1 MCGLVCTRVGSCGLV
16 WTRVG
21 SCGLLWARVGPSGAA
36 GARAAP
42 FEVLR
47 SPGAEKPS
55 EAEKR
60 DPSRPRAPALALSK
74 PKMLVISGGDGYED
88 FRLTS
93 SSETVGRDDSTNH
106 LLLWRA

>member
-1 MCGLVCTRVGSCGLV
+1 MLSCCWWGAGGEQRSCGA
-16 WTRVG
+16 TG
-21 SCGLLWARVGPSGAA
+21 DSIG
-36 GARAAP
+36 
-42 FEVLR
+42 VLCLA
-47 SPGAEKPS
+47 GAEKPS

>member
-1 MCGLVCTRVGSCGLV
+1 MLRCCWWDL
-16 WTRVG
+16 
-21 SCGLLWARVGPSGAA
+21 AGPGGAA
-36 GARAAP
+36 GT
-42 FEVLR
+42 EVTAFGFLR
-47 SPGAEKPS
+47 SAGAEKPS

-60 DPSRPRAPALALSK
+60 DPSRPRGPALALSK

>member
-1 MCGLVCTRVGSCGLV
+1 MGTQVTAFG
-16 WTRVG
+16 
-21 SCGLLWARVGPSGAA
+21 
-36 GARAAP
+36 
-42 FEVLR
+42 VLR
-47 SPGAEKPS
+47 WAGAEKPS

-60 DPSRPRAPALALSK
+60 DPSRPRGPALALSK